1 VSDAIQKS
9 AVKSVID
16 SFVAE
21 QRGEAPGHSERS
33 ASAVADS
40 LAEIVVPS
48 AAEVC
53 EADAEPEITTFVSLT
68 LTLPPNEGVETA
80 IACIVSTGLGV
91 AFGLFKKTRP
101 ETFSEILESVYIAVD
116 VAVGV
121 GDPTVVAVAV
131 AVAVAVGVAP
141 PVEVAVAVG
150 VIVGVALV
158 DGVAVGVDV
167 PVTMPLPESFTL

>member
-1 VSDAIQKS
+1 MQKS
-9 AVKSVID
+9 AVKSVRD

-33 ASAVADS
+33 AFAVADS

-53 EADAEPEITTFVSLT
+53 EAEAEPEITTFVSLT

-131 AVAVAVGVAP
+131 AVAVGVAP
-141 PVEVAVAVG
+141 PLEVAVAVG
-150 VIVGVALV
+150 VIVVVALV
-158 DGVAVGVDV
+158 DGVAVGVEV